1 VILRLLR
8 FLRLLFATGFFT
20 GYIPFAPATFA
31 CLISVAVW
39 YCLISFKIFYLVISI
54 GLFAAG
60 IFLSDQLS
68 KTMGKDPRQIV
79 IDEYACLLLPL
90 FFTPL
95 KIIPLAITFVLFR
108 LFDIVKPPPLR
119 QLEKL
124 PGGWGIMLDDLGAAV
139 YTMVVVIVLQAFIRF
154 K

>member
-8 FLRLLFATGFFT
+8 FLRLVIATGFFT
-20 GYIPFAPATFA
+20 SYIPFAPATFA
-31 CLISVAVW
+31 CSVSVAIW
-39 YCLISFKIFYLVISI
+39 YCLISYKIVYMIISI
-54 GLFAAG
+54 ALFAAG
-60 IFLSDQLS
+60 VFLSDQLS

-90 FFTPL
+90 FFTPV
-95 KIIPLAITFVLFR
+95 KIIPLVIVFALFR
-108 LFDIVKPPPLR
+108 LFDILKPPPLR

-139 YTMVVVIVLQAFIRF
+139 YTMVVIIVLQALVRF
-154 K
+154 

>member
-1 VILRLLR
+1 MILR
-8 FLRLLFATGFFT
+8 FLRLFFATGFLT

-31 CLISVAVW
+31 CLISVVIW
-39 YCLISFKIFYLVISI
+39 YFLLSFKIIYFIIGV
-54 GLFAAG
+54 GLFIAG
-60 IFLSDQLS
+60 IFLSGQLS

-90 FFTPL
+90 FFTPP
-95 KIIPLAITFVLFR
+95 KIVPLAITFALFR

-119 QLEKL
+119 QLEEL

-139 YTMVVVIVLQAFIRF
+139 YTMVVIIVLQALVKF
-154 K
+154 